1 MTNSKDSS
9 NNNLNG
15 QSNGQSKSDSEANLN
30 HQQIIN
36 DLESRY
42 TTKKYDKNKRV
53 SAEDLAV
60 LYEAMRLSPSSIN
73 SQPWKFIVIESDA
86 GKQRMHDSF
95 ANKFQFNQPH
105 IFTCSHIILFAHNPA
120 YTRADYEKVVD
131 KGITDKRTKLEDKE
145 QAFGGYVFAD
155 INTDEQGNNESW
167 TKSQTYI
174 ALGNTM
180 HTLAR
185 LKIDST
191 PMEGVDSELISEIFA
206 KELDGHE
213 CHVALA
219 IGYHHEVEDYNLS
232 LAKSRLAME
241 DVVTVI

>member
-1 MTNSKDSS
+1 MDS
-9 NNNLNG
+9 NLN
-15 QSNGQSKSDSEANLN
+15 NITTMTP
-30 HQQIIN
+30 HQQIIH

-42 TTKKYDKNKRV
+42 TSKRYNKNKKV
-53 SAEDLAV
+53 SQQDLNI

-86 GKQRMHDSF
+86 AKQRMHDSF

-105 IFTCSHIILFAHNPA
+105 ILTCSHIILFAHNPA
-120 YTRADYEKVVD
+120 YTRDDYEKVID
-131 KGITDKRTKLEDKE
+131 KGIADKRTKLEDKE
-145 QAFGGYVFAD
+145 QAFGGYAFAE
-155 INTDEQGNNESW
+155 INTDEQGKNEAW
-167 TKSQTYI
+167 TKSQVYI

-191 PMEGVDSELISEIFA
+191 PMEGIDSELISEIFA
-206 KELDGHE
+206 DELGAYQ

-219 IGYHHEVEDYNLS
+219 IGYHDEIEDYNLA
-232 LAKSRLAME
+232 LAKSRLSME
-241 DVVTVI
+241 AVLTVI

>member
-1 MTNSKDSS
+1 MVGVNM
-9 NNNLNG
+9 NNEQKKKVG
-15 QSNGQSKSDSEANLN
+15 EE
-30 HQQIIN
+30 IIT
-36 DLESRY
+36 DLRTRY
-42 TTKKYDKNKRV
+42 TSKKYDSTKKV
-53 SAEDLAV
+53 SQQDLDV
-60 LYEAMRLSPSSIN
+60 LYQAMRLSPSSIN

-86 GKQRMHDSF
+86 AKQRMFDSF
-95 ANKFQFNQPH
+95 VNKFQFNQPH

-131 KGITDKRTKLEDKE
+131 QQIADGRVKAEDKE
-145 QAFGGYVFAD
+145 KAFGGYVFAE
-155 INTDEQGNNESW
+155 INTDQQGNNAEW

-191 PMEGVDSELISEIFA
+191 PMEGIDSELIGEIFA
-206 KELDGHE
+206 QELGGYV

-219 IGYHHEVEDYNLS
+219 IGYHEQVEDYNAKLP
-232 LAKSRLAME
+232 KSRLPRSEVM
-241 DVVTVI
+241 TII